1 MPMPRDGTPT
11 RTKCH
16 AAPRLARVA
25 SAGWAAVAL
34 RRSLHGLLH
43 RCNVASLHRCV
54 VASVHRCVVASW
66 TPRRDRLAVD
76 RIAVDSRFAVSPPAT
91 PITPCVRVRVRAGS
105 AHARVCV
112 CQRECMR
119 VCTRSARLGSAR
131 LGSARLGSARLGSAR
146 LGSHQYMTSAYNCDF
161 RRLRREALKLAAAPQ
176 LVRSALEAA
185 AEFGAQACV
194 RVVAARSSC
203 KHDWV
208 PERE

>member
-1 MPMPRDGTPT
+1 MPRDGTPT

-34 RRSLHGLLH
+34 HRSLLGLLH

-91 PITPCVRVRVRAGS
+91 PITACVRVRVRAGS
-105 AHARVCV
+105 AHARARACV

-131 LGSARLGSARLGSAR
+131 LGSARLDSTRLGSAWLAPVHDVRIQLR
-146 LGSHQYMTSAYNCDF
+146 LSTAQE
-161 RRLRREALKLAAAPQ
+161 R
-176 LVRSALEAA
+176 
-185 AEFGAQACV
+185 GAQAGSGAPV
-194 RVVAARSSC
+194 GPKRSQSSSGVWGASARARGSGPFL
-203 KHDWV
+203 V
-208 PERE
+208 QARLGA